1 MQIFIEAAGEAAHH
15 IPVYAWIAGGIAAA
29 VFAVG
34 FVVFRSF
41 RDVANRHADVP
52 EGSENH

>member
-1 MQIFIEAAGEAAHH
+1 MQIYLEAAGEAAHH
-15 IPVYAWIAGGIAAA
+15 IPVYAWMAGGIAAA
-29 VFAVG
+29 VFVVAG
-34 FVVFRSF
+34 IVFRSF